1 VDKAKQQTT
10 VCVVFNLRGIK
21 PDVGSERDKRGSS
34 PRLWLIGGP
43 RGYLK
48 DYDQETRKLRELI
61 AKRERIIPQILDSQ
75 RRVVAL
81 ATLLNLSLPG
91 EDSLGME
98 MVGQF
103 NQRGRLTEAVR
114 HLLTESSPKALTT
127 KTIVSELQKLGFPM
141 EHSNP
146 AAVINAIGNRLVEQK
161 FAQEC
166 GGTKGKAWQRTRG
179 VELKGRTK
187 TR

>member
-1 VDKAKQQTT
+1 VDKAEQQTT

-21 PDVGSERDKRGSS
+21 PDVGSERDKRGS
-34 PRLWLIGGP
+34 LWIIGGP

-98 MVGQF
+98 MVGKF